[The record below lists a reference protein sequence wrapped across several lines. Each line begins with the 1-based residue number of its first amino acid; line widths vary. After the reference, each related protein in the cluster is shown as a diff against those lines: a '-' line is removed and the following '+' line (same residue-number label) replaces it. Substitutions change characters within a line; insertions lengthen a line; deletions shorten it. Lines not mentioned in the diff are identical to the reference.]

1 MKKTTHK
8 KPMAKKVKTQKQ
20 EPKRVEI
27 KKVAAIKQPETEK
40 VMAVE
45 KKEPVKQQA
54 VASEK
59 VTTSKSDEVL
69 KKLTTPEKKVSF
81 LHTTFYLFALGALFA
96 VGLLVYL
103 TQSSNTSMHRNYQ
116 FVKQRLTNCYNQSGK
131 YRNEIKKLKNDIE
144 QLHISMSEP
153 KCPAPQDR
161 HEILNPEEY
170 APYEKGGSAVI
181 EGDLCFTLEDGVK
194 KCFDRAQV
202 FINPVTSYSDE
213 WYHRGWAGREA
224 LKVPDERA
232 VKMNK
237 MTLSDKDGKFKFE
250 GLAAGSYYVGAI
262 ACVPK
267 KSTDPNCVLSRYAA
281 KVSMKNRVKAKL
293 KRVYP

>member
-1 MKKTTHK
+1 MKKTK
-8 KPMAKKVKTQKQ
+8 KSAVKKANAPVSASLKKAEPQKTA
-20 EPKRVEI
+20 PV
-27 KKVAAIKQPETEK
+27 V
-40 VMAVE
+40 
-45 KKEPVKQQA
+45 KKEPAPKA
-54 VASEK
+54 PVAAEK
-59 VTTSKSDEVL
+59 TVAL
-69 KKLTTPEKKVSF
+69 KTKETKGISF
-81 LHTTFYLFALGALFA
+81 VQTFFYLLALFVLFQA
-96 VGLLVYL
+96 GLFVYL
-103 TQSSNTSMHRNYQ
+103 TQSSNMSMRRNYR
-116 FVKQRLTNCYNQSGK
+116 FMTRHLTSCYAQSTK
-131 YRNEIKKLKNDIE
+131 CKDEMAQMKRAVD
-144 QLHISMSEP
+144 EP

-237 MTLSDKDGKFKFE
+237 MTLSDKNGKYKFE
-250 GLAAGSYYVGAI
+250 GLAAGSYYVGAVV
-262 ACVPK
+262 CVPK
-267 KSTDPNCVLSRYAA
+267 KSTDGDCVLSRYAA
-281 KVSMKNRVKAKL
+281 KVSMKNRVKPKL